1 MRFCYVSQ
9 FLKAKFFQMVN
20 RNGPQ
25 PTIKTNSKND
35 TIILENQIYINFIYK
50 LQQYSSVAM

>member
-1 MRFCYVSQ
+1 MRCRYISQ
-9 FLKAKFFQMVN
+9 FLKVKFVQMVN

-25 PTIKTNSKND
+25 PTIKTNSKNG